1 MFFSE
6 LEVWGRSLS
15 SSSHDFKGMLEI
27 MLRQKPELTPE
38 QVRDMIDEKKRK
50 VGAGYLTDQGALFL
64 VAADLGISFDSVPK
78 AKSGLK
84 DIYVGAKEVTVT
96 GRIMNIYPVHTFTK
110 RESNEQA
117 ATRTIIVYDRDARVK
132 VKLWDKQVAVPDE
145 MGLQA
150 GDIIK
155 IIKGYVRAGLDGKP
169 VINLGSYSAIE
180 TVRDDT
186 AIPSIDSLNSTID
199 AVTGLQDSAVI
210 TGTVSANPRVSEFVN
225 ARGEPSKSLQLQV
238 SNDAGTRTLRAV
250 IWNVDET
257 RLPKVFKT
265 GAKVRMIGV
274 RVKQGNP
281 QYGNGDFEIHGDE
294 ATILQFSETQ
304 EDVEVMP
311 LRIISIGEETG
322 RGSFLCLSADRA
334 GRALVLTVDN
344 SLASSD
350 QLSAGAMIECVPSR
364 IFGNSVVLSKDDSYI
379 RVTDDDASF
388 PKVVKFEKKI
398 KDIQVSQDPCII
410 EAIVLQAPETADVN
424 TKTGETVPVTS
435 TLLGDDTGEI
445 RLVGWRNQSAGVN
458 KLNVGDRVRLAG
470 VTAGAGREGKAEL
483 TLRPYSSVT
492 RLS

>member
-1 MFFSE
+1 M
-6 LEVWGRSLS
+6 S

-27 MLRQKPELTPE
+27 MLRQKPELSPE
-38 QVRDMIDEKKRK
+38 QIRDMIDEKKRK

-64 VAADLGISFDSVPK
+64 VAADLGISFDGMPK
-78 AKSGLK
+78 VQSGLK

-110 RESNEQA
+110 RDSNEQA
-117 ATRTIIVYDRDARVK
+117 ATRTIVVYDRDARVK
-132 VKLWDKQVAVPDE
+132 VKLWDKQVVVPDE

-180 TVRDDT
+180 TVQDDP
-186 AIPSIDSLNSTID
+186 AIPSIDSLNSTVD
-199 AVTGLQDSAVI
+199 AITGPQDSVVI
-210 TGTVSANPRVSEFVN
+210 TGTISANPRVSEFVN

-238 SNDAGTRTLRAV
+238 SNDAVTRTLRAV

-274 RVKQGNP
+274 RIKQGNP
-281 QYGNGDFEIHGDE
+281 QYGSGDFEIHGDE

-311 LRIISIGEETG
+311 LRIVSIGEETG
-322 RGSFLCLSADRA
+322 RGSFLCLAADRA

-379 RVTDDDASF
+379 RVTDDDTSF
-388 PKVVKFEKKI
+388 RKLATFEKKI
-398 KDIQVSQDPCII
+398 KDIQVSQDPCVI

-458 KLNVGDRVRLAG
+458 KLNVGDRIRLAG
-470 VTAGAGREGKAEL
+470 VTAGSGREGKVEL

-492 RLS
+492 KLS

>member
-1 MFFSE
+1 M
-6 LEVWGRSLS
+6 S
-15 SSSHDFKGMLEI
+15 SSPSHDFKGMLEI

-64 VAADLGISFDSVPK
+64 VAADLGISFENIPK
-78 AKSGLK
+78 TQTGLK
-84 DIYVGAKEVTVT
+84 DIYVGAKEVTVI
-96 GRIMNIYPVHTFTK
+96 GRIMNVYPVHNFTK

-117 ATRTIIVYDRDARVK
+117 ATRTLVVYDKDARVK

-145 MGLQA
+145 MGLQV
-150 GDIIK
+150 GDVIK
-155 IIKGYVRAGLDGKP
+155 IIKGHVRAGLDGKP

-180 TVRDDT
+180 TVQDDP
-186 AIPSIDSLNSTID
+186 AIPNIDSLATTVD
-199 AVTGLQDSAVI
+199 AVNGPQDSAVI
-210 TGTVSANPRVSEFVN
+210 TGTIASNPRISEFVN
-225 ARGEPSKSLQLQV
+225 VRGEASKSLQLQV
-238 SNDAGTRTLRAV
+238 SNDSASRTLRAV

-257 RLPKVFKT
+257 RLPKVFKP

-294 ATILQFSETQ
+294 GTILQFSETQ

-311 LRIISIGEETG
+311 LRIVSVGEETG
-322 RGSFLCLSADRA
+322 RGSFLSLAADRA
-334 GRALVLTVDN
+334 GRALVLTIDN

-350 QLSAGAMIECVPSR
+350 QMSAGTMIECVPSR

-379 RVTDDDASF
+379 RVTDDDKSF
-388 PKVVKFEKKI
+388 PKLAKFEKKI
-398 KDIQVSQDPCII
+398 NDIQVSQDPCIV
-410 EAIVLQAPETADVN
+410 EAIVLQAPETAEVN

-458 KLNVGDRVRLAG
+458 KLNVGDRIRLAG
-470 VTAGAGREGKAEL
+470 VTAAAGREGKVEL

-492 RLS
+492 KLS

>member
-1 MFFSE
+1 
-6 LEVWGRSLS
+6 
-15 SSSHDFKGMLEI
+15 MLET
-27 MLRQKPELTPE
+27 MLRQRPELSPE
-38 QVRDMIDEKKRK
+38 QIRDLIDEKKRK

-64 VAADLGISFDSVPK
+64 VAADLGISFDNVPK
-78 AKSGLK
+78 VQAGLK
-84 DIYVGAKEVTVT
+84 DIYVGAKDVTVT

-110 RESNEQA
+110 RDSNEQA
-117 ATRTIIVYDRDARVK
+117 ATRTIVVYDKDARVK
-132 VKLWDKQVAVPDE
+132 VKLWDKQVNLPDE

-155 IIKGYVRAGLDGKP
+155 IIKGYVRSGLDGKP

-180 TVRDDT
+180 MVRGDDP

-199 AVTGLQDSAVI
+199 TITGPQDSAVI
-210 TGTVSANPRVSEFVN
+210 TGTISANPRLSEFVN
-225 ARGEPSKSLQLQV
+225 ARGEASKSLQMQV

-274 RVKQGNP
+274 KVKQGNP

-294 ATILQFSETQ
+294 GTILQFSNSQ

-311 LRIISIGEETG
+311 LRIVSVGEETG
-322 RGSFLCLSADRA
+322 RGSFLCLAADRA
-334 GRALVLTVDN
+334 GRTFVLTVDN

-388 PKVVKFEKKI
+388 PKLTKFEKKI
-398 KDIQVSQDPCII
+398 KDIQVSQDPCIV

-424 TKTGETVPVTS
+424 TKMGETVPVTS

-445 RLVGWRNQSAGVN
+445 RLVGWRNQSASVN
-458 KLNVGDRVRLAG
+458 KLSVGDRVRLAG
-470 VTAGAGREGKAEL
+470 VTTGAGREGKAEL